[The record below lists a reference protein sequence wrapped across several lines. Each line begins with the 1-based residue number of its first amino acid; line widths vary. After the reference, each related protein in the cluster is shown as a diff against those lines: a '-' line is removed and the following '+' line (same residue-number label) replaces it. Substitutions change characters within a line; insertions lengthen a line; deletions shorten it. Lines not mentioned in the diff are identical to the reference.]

1 MTLPLDPAAD
11 GDDGRG
17 VASPPGSG
25 SVIVE
30 RVLSRTPCAS
40 LEDYCA
46 GDGMRGLI
54 AARAVSAE
62 VVVAVLE
69 DSGLRGR
76 GGAGFPTGLKWR
88 TVLEF
93 ASQEGPA
100 PVVVNAAEGEPGTF
114 KDRALIRGNPY
125 RVLEGAL
132 IACRVTGA
140 SELVIAIKESF
151 EIEIARLR
159 HAAHEVSA
167 GGWADGIDIRVE
179 AGPSHYL
186 FGEETALLNVLEGGQ
201 PFPRVTP
208 PYRRGFDL
216 DSDPDPDR
224 SPALATNDPRT
235 GTPPALVNN
244 VETFANVPGIV
255 AQGAAWFR
263 ECGTAESPG
272 TVVCTITG
280 STNRH
285 GVAEVAM
292 GTRLTDAINEI
303 GGGPRLG
310 RTHVGAISGV
320 ANAFITADAFD
331 TPLTYEHMSAIGSG
345 LGSAGF
351 IVFDDDDDLYGVAA
365 QISRFLAVESCGQC
379 EPCKRDGLAIADTFI
394 RDAGDNGNVDG
405 AVNGARVRA
414 ERRDRLA
421 TVADGARCALA
432 RQHRD
437 VISSMLDIIEIQSTP
452 SADRAEPASTGSD
465 PDAGQAVVLPIR
477 EMNAGRAEFDER
489 QVHKQPDWSYNATD
503 SGTWPAE
510 GSPPLV

>member
-1 MTLPLDPAAD
+1 
-11 GDDGRG
+11 
-17 VASPPGSG
+17 
-25 SVIVE
+25 
-30 RVLSRTPCAS
+30 
-40 LEDYCA
+40 
-46 GDGMRGLI
+46 MRGLTG
-54 AARAVSAE
+54 ARAVTAD
-62 VVVAVLE
+62 VVVALLE

-76 GGAGFPTGLKWR
+76 GGAGFPTGVKWR

-93 ASQEGPA
+93 ASPEGPA
-100 PVVVNAAEGEPGTF
+100 PVIVNAAEGEPGTF
-114 KDRALIRGNPY
+114 KDRALIRSNPY

-151 EIEIARLR
+151 EIEITRLR
-159 HAAHEVSA
+159 QAAQEVSA

-179 AGPSHYL
+179 GGPSHYL
-186 FGEETALLNVLEGGQ
+186 FGEETALLNVLGGGQ

-208 PYRRGFDL
+208 PYRRGVELDSEADL
-216 DSDPDPDR
+216 DQPA
-224 SPALATNDPRT
+224 ALATNDPRT

-255 AQGAAWFR
+255 ARGAAWFR
-263 ECGTAESPG
+263 ECGTADSPG

-280 STNRH
+280 STARH

-292 GTRLTDAINEI
+292 GTPLADAIDDI

-310 RTHVGAISGV
+310 RRFVGALSGV
-320 ANAFITADAFD
+320 ANAFVTADAFD

-351 IVFDDDDDLYGVAA
+351 IVFDDADDLYDAAA

-379 EPCKRDGLAIADTFI
+379 VPCKRDGLAIADTFV
-394 RDAGDNGNVDG
+394 RDDASAGSG
-405 AVNGARVRA
+405 RA
-414 ERRDRLA
+414 ERRERLA
-421 TVADGARCALA
+421 TVADEARCALA

-437 VISSMLDIIEIQSTP
+437 VISSMLDIIEIDGTP
-452 SADRAEPASTGSD
+452 SDDRSEPADSDSD
-465 PDAGQAVVLPIR
+465 PDAGQAVVLPIV

-489 QVHKQPDWSYNATD
+489 QTQKQPDWSYDDTD
-503 SGTWPAE
+503 SGTWPAQALPSTE
-510 GSPPLV
+510 ADPPMA